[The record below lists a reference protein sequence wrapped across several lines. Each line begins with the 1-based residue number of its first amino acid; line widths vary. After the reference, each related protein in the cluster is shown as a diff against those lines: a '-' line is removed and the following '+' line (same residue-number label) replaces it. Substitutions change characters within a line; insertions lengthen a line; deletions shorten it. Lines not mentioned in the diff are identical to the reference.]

1 MPLQPVND
9 PNVVAQLEQGSQQP
23 AAGPQPVQDPAIL
36 AQLNG
41 QPPPQ
46 QPPQQDDKALG
57 PWASAVVRPIA
68 EGAGSLPMMAAD
80 AGVAAG
86 HYANQGLSAMGL
98 KTYPELE
105 MSLPSQRF
113 KEALDKYTS
122 APEGFIGKGAE
133 MISSMLFGGMANPEG
148 IGLKLT
154 GEAADNSGLFGA
166 KLYQQTPEGAGA
178 VAGQGREAVIR
189 EAKQAG
195 FKLPPEGGTGATLA
209 SMTGKAKLERELS
222 THNDDRVQELVN
234 MALKHPEG
242 HPLSYEA
249 LDQIRAVEAAPY
261 EKFAAVPQIKT
272 DEELMKDISQA
283 GSDFQKIDR
292 AYPREPGEGPPP
304 GGPDASQIEALKGRY
319 FQPQQSGRD
328 MLGAIKQ
335 LRKDSGTNLKDYD
348 PAKNALGIVQRQISD
363 AFEERFA
370 RFAEKE
376 MGQPQLAS
384 QLRAARVKIA
394 QTYAV
399 QDAMNRATGRVS
411 ALDLARLYQNGAPL
425 TGELQTIARA
435 ALAAPKA
442 FKSTD
447 KIGREGPFSVVDF
460 IVAAGGWLHNPSLL
474 AAVVAR
480 PAIRRLLQTKA
491 AQAMSSPTIVGQ
503 TAERSA
509 PYAAPS
515 AMQQGPSTIQ

>member
-68 EGAGSLPMMAAD
+68 EGAGALPMMAAD

-105 MSLPSQRF
+105 MSLPSESF
-113 KEALDKYTS
+113 KKALDTYTS
-122 APEGFIGKGAE
+122 APQGIIGKGAE
-133 MISSMLFGGMANPEG
+133 MVSSMLFGGLTNPEG
-148 IGLKLT
+148 IGLKLY
-154 GEAADNSGLFGA
+154 GAVPDASKVPEA
-166 KLYQQTPEGAGA
+166 AGA
-178 VAGQGREAVIR
+178 VAGQGRAAVIK
-189 EAKQAG
+189 EAQQAG
-195 FKLPPEGGTGATLA
+195 FKMPPEDAVGANLA
-209 SMTGKAKLERELS
+209 SISGKAKLERQLS
-222 THNDDRVQELVN
+222 VRNDDRVQELTN
-234 MALKHPEG
+234 LALGHPEG
-242 HPLSYEA
+242 HSLSYEA

-292 AYPREPGEGPPP
+292 AYPREPGEGPAP
-304 GGPDASQIEALKGRY
+304 GGPDASQIESLKGRY

-335 LRKDSGTNLKDYD
+335 LRKDSSTNLKDYD
-348 PAKNALGIVQRQISD
+348 PAKNALGVVQRQVAD

-370 RFAEKE
+370 RFAETE
-376 MGQPQLAS
+376 MKQPQLAS

-399 QDAMNRATGRVS
+399 QDAMNRSTGRVS
-411 ALDLARLYQNGAPL
+411 ATELARLYQNGAPL

-442 FKSTD
+442 FKSVD
-447 KIGREGPFSVVDF
+447 KIGREGEFSVVDF
-460 IVAAGGWLHNPSLL
+460 LIAAGAYLHNPSLA

-480 PAIRRLLQTKA
+480 PAIRKFLETSM
-491 AQAMSSPTIVGQ
+491 AQKMARPTIAGQ
-503 TAERSA
+503 AVSQ
-509 PYAAPS
+509 AAPGMVAP